1 MGQTDID
8 LFNLLWPQNR
18 ITRFYVWIAFE
29 YTYKKKKM
37 FKMDLLMHGK
47 FLIVFS

>member
-18 ITRFYVWIAFE
+18 ITRFYVWI
-29 YTYKKKKM
+29 TYKKKCLKSE
-37 FKMDLLMHGK
+37 LLMHGK

>member
-8 LFNLLWPQNR
+8 
-18 ITRFYVWIAFE
+18 YVWIAFE
-29 YTYKKKKM
+29 YTYKKKRCLKSE
-37 FKMDLLMHGK
+37 LLMHGK

>member
-8 LFNLLWPQNR
+8 LFNLLWLQNR

-29 YTYKKKKM
+29 YTYKKKCLKSE
-37 FKMDLLMHGK
+37 LLMHGK